1 MKKMN
6 NIPQN
11 ILEILSAYI
20 SQEITENEFTVLKEW
35 IDECPENKHAFAEYL
50 LFYKKT
56 RDDVLIHHLFFFLTL
71 RIMKNKGRCS

>member
-20 SQEITENEFTVLKEW
+20 SQEVTENEFAALKEW

-56 RDDVLIHHLFFFLTL
+56 RQVVFAVNSIKTM
-71 RIMKNKGRCS
+71 RGIQ